1 MKSDRTNS
9 LAVWV
14 SMAAVLLILAV
25 AIIGYTRD
33 KGLSSRLEEV
43 TLQLNQAETEN
54 GAIKAELETIRSEF
68 KNIRGTTEA
77 VEGLLS
83 SSSKDFAT
91 ALRSGLRRNEQ
102 LIEEKEETLDL
113 IKEEL
118 KNFQEKIAGLDEKN
132 QGVID
137 SLMIDVNGFKDLFNQ
152 KNEELV
158 RLSNSV
164 ENLLTLQASLKS
176 DLEQAVSQVKP
187 NREIKKLQEDHHIK
201 IVELQE
207 DLRKK
212 SDSFNREMT
221 RMEGDIKEL
230 RLEVNRLS
238 SIKSGD

>member
-9 LAVWV
+9 YTVWGLI
-14 SMAAVLLILAV
+14 AAVLLTLAV
-25 AIIGYTRD
+25 TIIGYTRD
-33 KGLSSRLEEV
+33 KSLTSKLEQV
-43 TLQLNQAETEN
+43 VLQLNQAKTEN
-54 GAIKAELETIRSEF
+54 GEIKAELESIRSEF
-68 KNIRGTTEA
+68 GNIKGTTEA
-77 VEGLLS
+77 VEALLS

-102 LIEEKEETLDL
+102 LIKEKEDTLDQ

-118 KNFQEKIAGLDEKN
+118 KNFQDKIAGLDEKN

-137 SLMIDVNGFKDLFNQ
+137 SLRVDVNNFTNLLNQ
-152 KNEELV
+152 KNEELE
-158 RLSNSV
+158 RLSRAV
-164 ENLLTLQASLKS
+164 ENLMTLQASLKS

-187 NREIKKLQEDHHIK
+187 NREMKKLQEDHHIK

-238 SIKSGD
+238 AIKSRD

>member
-9 LAVWV
+9 FAMWV
-14 SMAAVLLILAV
+14 AMAAVLLILAV
-25 AIIGYTRD
+25 TIIGYTRD
-33 KGLSSRLEEV
+33 NSLTGRLEQV
-43 TLQLNQAETEN
+43 TLQLNQAETANQE
-54 GAIKAELETIRSEF
+54 IKAELEAIRSEF
-68 KNIRGTTEA
+68 KNIKGTTEA
-77 VEGLLS
+77 VEDLLS
-83 SSSKDFAT
+83 SSSKDFTT

-102 LIEEKEETLDL
+102 LIEEKEGTLDQ

-118 KNFQEKIAGLDEKN
+118 KNFQNKIAGLDEKN

-137 SLMIDVNGFKDLFNQ
+137 SLMNDVNGFKELFKQ
-152 KNEELV
+152 KNEELE
-158 RLSNSV
+158 RLSCLV
-164 ENLLTLQASLKS
+164 ENMMTLQASLKS

-238 SIKSGD
+238 AIKSGD